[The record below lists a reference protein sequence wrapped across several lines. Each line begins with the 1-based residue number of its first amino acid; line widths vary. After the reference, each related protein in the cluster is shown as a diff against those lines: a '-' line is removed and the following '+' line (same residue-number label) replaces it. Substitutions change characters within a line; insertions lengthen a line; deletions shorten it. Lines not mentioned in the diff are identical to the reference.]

1 MHLLAYTGVPI
12 YILQV
17 VNSYILAKS
26 TLMDLTTN
34 QKSAEIHTLYE
45 ENFSRRKVIVL
56 HDFLVFIFR
65 AGPMC

>member
-1 MHLLAYTGVPI
+1 MHLLAHTGVPI

-45 ENFSRRKVIVL
+45 ENFSRRKFIVL